1 MKRIPIML
9 AALALSAAAWAHS
22 KHTHKH
28 AHPSPVSA
36 TAAKQGHSHL
46 HHAPHG
52 GSLQV
57 FGDELAHLELVLDPE
72 HGRLS
77 AYALDGE
84 AEKPVRLAQPTLRL
98 RVQPLDPPGTPF
110 TLTLKAVAHELTG
123 EKVGDSSQ
131 FEAQAKGLKGLRR
144 FTAVLTAIRI
154 RGLDFKA
161 VQLRHPEGNE

>member
-1 MKRIPIML
+1 MKRIPIIL

-22 KHTHKH
+22 KHGHKH

-36 TAAKQGHSHL
+36 TADKQGHSHV

-57 FGDELAHLELVLDPE
+57 FGDELAHLELVLDPK

-84 AEKPVRLAQPTLRL
+84 AEKAVRLAQASLRL
-98 RVQPLDPPGTPF
+98 RVQPLDPPGPAF
-110 TLTLKAVAHELTG
+110 TLTLKAVANELTG
-123 EKVGDSSQ
+123 EKLGDSSQ
-131 FEAQAKGLKGLRR
+131 FEGQAKGLKGLRR
-144 FTAVLTAIRI
+144 FSAVLAAIRI

-161 VQLRHPEGNE
+161 VQLRHPKGNE